1 MSKQDRASP
10 RTFEDIL
17 FRLEAVKKN
26 VKSNLETLTKVNNE
40 LNNFVAETL
49 SNLESLQ
56 EQVDGKVTTWYY
68 EGVPTLENLPAKDWN
83 DTQKEEHLKDLYYDK
98 LTGYSYI
105 FEKDTEYK
113 WTQLIDKDLSAALA
127 LANAAQD
134 TADSKR
140 HIFVSQPSPP
150 YDNGDLWIKNNEIF
164 ICQISKAE
172 DQPFQEQDFINSLK
186 YTDNTVANAIIDELG
201 GTTTTVLNGQVV
213 TITNSFAKFTDLADP
228 NSSTVIAGENITTG
242 NIKSQNYIENVSGM
256 KINLN
261 NGAIDTK
268 NFKVKPDGN
277 IGLYNG
283 ATVISEKGLMNTYT
297 YDTKGFQ
304 FVGFM
309 GNDIMTPTAVNKE
322 EAIIDF
328 IVPEGLNIT
337 KAIIE
342 LFHSPIYWGTD
353 SNMVWGYCR
362 NLKLYK
368 ATNLYSR
375 KITGEYYGGYSEN
388 DNTTYSEVA
397 GAFGENGY
405 TASAP
410 SNSAHNTENTESID
424 ISSSMINNEG
434 KTVSGLHQFK
444 ISSDFNFTEALTP
457 NNIASKT
464 GAVFAILRIDGFM
477 SYEEEEEE

>member
-1 MSKQDRASP
+1 MSKQDRAAP

-17 FRLEAVKKN
+17 FRLESVKKN

-213 TITNSFAKFTDLADP
+213 TITNSFAKFTDLSNP
-228 NSSTVIAGENITTG
+228 NSSTVIA
-242 NIKSQNYIENVSGM
+242 
-256 KINLN
+256 
-261 NGAIDTK
+261 
-268 NFKVKPDGN
+268 
-277 IGLYNG
+277 
-283 ATVISEKGLMNTYT
+283 
-297 YDTKGFQ
+297 
-304 FVGFM
+304 
-309 GNDIMTPTAVNKE
+309 
-322 EAIIDF
+322 
-328 IVPEGLNIT
+328 
-337 KAIIE
+337 
-342 LFHSPIYWGTD
+342 
-353 SNMVWGYCR
+353 
-362 NLKLYK
+362 
-368 ATNLYSR
+368 
-375 KITGEYYGGYSEN
+375 
-388 DNTTYSEVA
+388 
-397 GAFGENGY
+397 
-405 TASAP
+405 
-410 SNSAHNTENTESID
+410 
-424 ISSSMINNEG
+424 
-434 KTVSGLHQFK
+434 
-444 ISSDFNFTEALTP
+444 
-457 NNIASKT
+457 
-464 GAVFAILRIDGFM
+464 
-477 SYEEEEEE
+477 